1 MTLVKF
7 KNRPFGNLLTQDFF
21 DMENFFDTRLWK
33 SDLLETEFWNG
44 KTIEPALNIKETE
57 DHFEIELAAPG
68 FTKKD
73 FKVTIEDGC
82 LNISAE
88 KKMKEEEKKK
98 DYTRREF
105 NYTSFERSL
114 QLPESVNEEDVEA
127 KYKEGILS
135 FNLMKKEEAKKRPPK
150 VIEVG

>member
-1 MTLVKF
+1 MS
-7 KNRPFGNLLTQDFF
+7 QDFF
-21 DMENFFDTRLWK
+21 DIDNFFDNRLWK
-33 SDLLETEFWNG
+33 SDLMDTEFWNG
-44 KTIEPALNIKETE
+44 KTVEPALNIKETK

-68 FTKKD
+68 FAKKD

-88 KKMKEEEKKK
+88 KKVTEEEKEK

-105 NYTSFERSL
+105 NYSAFERSL
-114 QLPESVNEEDVEA
+114 QLPETVKEEAIEA
-127 KYKEGILS
+127 RYKDGILS
-135 FNLMKKEEAKKRPPK
+135 FNLKKKEVAGKKPAK

>member
-1 MTLVKF
+1 M
-7 KNRPFGNLLTQDFF
+7 
-21 DMENFFDTRLWK
+21 
-33 SDLLETEFWNG
+33 ETEFWNG
-44 KTIEPALNIKETE
+44 KTVEPALNIKETK

-68 FTKKD
+68 FAKKD

-88 KKMKEEEKKK
+88 KKVTEEEKEK

-105 NYTSFERSL
+105 NYSAFERSL
-114 QLPESVNEEDVEA
+114 QLPETVKEEAIEA
-127 KYKEGILS
+127 RYKDGILS
-135 FNLMKKEEAKKRPPK
+135 FNLKKKEEAGKKPAK